1 MEWMLESCRY
11 HDKIFKLS
19 SLTLPAHFAE
29 RGARNRNPA
38 KKLQQYFYR
47 S

>member
-19 SLTLPAHFAE
+19 CLTLPAYFAE